1 MPATFPLTTNFEI
14 SDIVRDYMN
23 WAIKDDPIMKL
34 MPLIFQDKYKVV
46 WEQPD
51 NYYGLMPLR
60 GINGTP
66 DILLTPGAKRFAVD
80 PGYYGS
86 YDLIDE
92 EKMDKE
98 RQLGT
103 ANDLRVFET
112 LVNDAAQNQ
121 AVAFM
126 NRVRLLICTLL
137 TTGEFK
143 IESRGGAKVHQYKVT
158 DYNLVSAA
166 TAWSN
171 TSSGKPISDL
181 MTMRDTLNLGTS
193 SDFGEGSKMYMS
205 PVLITTILKTDQLMT
220 TIKNSY
226 GATPP
231 GLPGLNQILK
241 SWGLGEIVPY
251 GESYSA
257 TAGAARSAHT
267 RFLGSTKF
275 IWVAKRPED
284 QPFGNFVMTKNSIIK
299 PSESA
304 DVDHN
309 VDPML
314 DNEDWKRGLYTLVS
328 RVQPDVPPNYRV
340 DVGFNGGPRINFPSA
355 VAGITTS

>member
-1 MPATFPLTTNFEI
+1 MPSTFPITQNFSI
-14 SDIVRDYMN
+14 TDIVRDYMN
-23 WAIKDDPIMKL
+23 WAVKDDPIMKL
-34 MPLIFQDKYKVV
+34 MPLAFQDAYKVV

-66 DILLTPGAKRFAVD
+66 DVLLTPGSKRYAVD

-86 YDLIDE
+86 FDLIDE

-98 RQLGT
+98 RELGT
-103 ANDLRVFET
+103 ANDARIFET

-158 DYNLVSAA
+158 DYNLASAA

-171 TSSGKPISDL
+171 TSAGKPINDL
-181 MTMRDTLNLGTS
+181 MTIRDTLNLGTS

-205 PVLITTILKTDQLMT
+205 PVLVTVMLKTDQIQSTL
-220 TIKNSY
+220 KNNY
-226 GATPP
+226 GATLM
-231 GLPGLNQILK
+231 GLPALNQALK
-241 SWGLGEIVPY
+241 AYGLGEIVPY
-251 GESYSA
+251 GESYA
-257 TAGAARSAHT
+257 TTAGAARSAHT

-275 IWVAKRPED
+275 IWVAKRPEG
-284 QPFGNFVMTKNSIIK
+284 QPFGEFVMTKNSINQA
-299 PSESA
+299 PESA

-309 VDPML
+309 VDPMT
-314 DNEDWKRGLYTLVS
+314 DADDWKRGLYTLVS
-328 RVQPDVPPNYRV
+328 RLQPDVPPNYRV

>member
-23 WAIKDDPIMKL
+23 WQVKDDPIMKL
-34 MPLIFQDKYKVV
+34 MPLAFQNKFKVV

-66 DILLTPGAKRFAVD
+66 DILLTPGAKRYAVD

-98 RQLGT
+98 RELGT
-103 ANDLRVFET
+103 ANDARIFET
-112 LVNDAAQNQ
+112 MVNDAAQNQ

-126 NRVRLLICTLL
+126 NRIRLLICTFL

-158 DYNLVSAA
+158 DYNLASAG

-171 TSSGKPISDL
+171 ASAGKPISDML
-181 MTMRDTLNLGTS
+181 TMRDTLNLGTS
-193 SDFGEGSKMYMS
+193 SDFGEGKVYAS
-205 PVLITTILKTDQLMT
+205 PVLISTMLKTDQVMS
-220 TIKNSY
+220 TIKNTY
-226 GATPP
+226 GATIV
-231 GLPGLNQILK
+231 GLTQLNQIFK
-241 SWGLGEIVPY
+241 GYGLPEWHPY

-257 TAGAARSAHT
+257 TAGAARSSHT

-275 IWVAKRPED
+275 IWVAKRPEG
-284 QPFGNFVMTKNSIIK
+284 QPFGEFVLTKNSINK
-299 PSESA
+299 APETP

-309 VDPML
+309 VDPL
-314 DNEDWKRGLYTLVS
+314 VDTEDWKRGLYTLVS
-328 RVQPDVPPNYRV
+328 RQQPDVPPLYRV
-340 DVGFNGGPRINFPSA
+340 DVGFNGGPRLNFPSA